1 MAQSIRIDTGE
12 VRLLIND
19 DENRVIAFNPNDI
32 SFLEAFFELLEDFEK
47 KEKEFRNEER
57 VLNANKDVDGHGLPK
72 NIKGKIALTRKIC
85 RYMRE
90 KVDSVFGE
98 GTSDT
103 AFGKANTMDMF
114 SQFFEGVTPFIK
126 SARDDKTSKYLN
138 SASQADMMS

>member
-72 NIKGKIALTRKIC
+72 NIKGKIALNRKIC

-90 KVDSVFGE
+90 KIDSVFGE

-114 SQFFEGVTPFIK
+114 SQFFDGVTPFIR
-126 SARDDKTSKYLN
+126 SARDDKTSKYLA
-138 SASQADMMS
+138 SASEADVMS

>member
-1 MAQSIRIDTGE
+1 MVQSIRIDTGE
-12 VRLLIND
+12 VRLLVND
-19 DENRVIAFNPNDI
+19 DENRVIDFNPNDI

-72 NIKGKIALTRKIC
+72 NIKGKIALNRKIC

-90 KVDSVFGE
+90 KIDSVFGE

-114 SQFFEGVTPFIK
+114 SQFFDGVTPFIK
-126 SARDDKTSKYLN
+126 SARDDKTSKYLA
-138 SASQADMMS
+138 SASEADVMS

>member
-19 DENRVIAFNPNDI
+19 DENRVIIFNPNDI

-57 VLNANKDVDGHGLPK
+57 VLNANKNVDGHGLPK

-126 SARDDKTSKYLN
+126 SARDDKTSKYLD

>member
-19 DENRVIAFNPNDI
+19 DENRVISFNPNDI

-57 VLNANKDVDGHGLPK
+57 VLNANKDVDKLGLPK
-72 NIKGKIALTRKIC
+72 NIKGKIALTHKIC

-90 KVDSVFGE
+90 KVDYVFGE

-114 SQFFEGVTPFIK
+114 SQFFDGVTPFIR
-126 SARDDKTSKYLN
+126 SARDDKTSKYLA
-138 SASQADMMS
+138 SASDADVMS

>member
-19 DENRVIAFNPNDI
+19 DESRVIAFNPNDI

-72 NIKGKIALTRKIC
+72 NIKGKIALNRKIC

-90 KVDSVFGE
+90 KIDFVFGE

-103 AFGKANTMDMF
+103 AFGTANTMDMF
-114 SQFFEGVTPFIK
+114 SQFFDGITPFIK
-126 SARDDKTSKYLN
+126 SARDDKTSKYLA
-138 SASQADMMS
+138 SASEADVMS

>member
-57 VLNANKDVDGHGLPK
+57 VLNANKNVDGHALPK
-72 NIKGKIALTRKIC
+72 NIKRKIAITRKIC

-126 SARDDKTSKYLN
+126 SARDDKTSKYLD

>member
-57 VLNANKDVDGHGLPK
+57 VLNANKNVDGHGLPK

-126 SARDDKTSKYLN
+126 SARDDKTSKYLD

>member
-57 VLNANKDVDGHGLPK
+57 VLNANKNVDGHGLPK
-72 NIKGKIALTRKIC
+72 NIKGKIALNRKVC

-114 SQFFEGVTPFIK
+114 SQFFDGVTPFIK
-126 SARDDKTSKYLN
+126 SARDDKTSKYLD
-138 SASQADMMS
+138 SASEADMMS

>member
-57 VLNANKDVDGHGLPK
+57 VLNANKDVDKHGFPK

-114 SQFFEGVTPFIK
+114 SQFFDGVTPFIK
-126 SARDDKTSKYLN
+126 SARDDKTGKYLA
-138 SASQADMMS
+138 SASEADMMS

>member
-72 NIKGKIALTRKIC
+72 NIKGKIALNRKIC

-90 KVDSVFGE
+90 KIDSVFGE

-114 SQFFEGVTPFIK
+114 SQFFDGVTPFIK
-126 SARDDKTSKYLN
+126 SARDDKTSKYLA

>member
-57 VLNANKDVDGHGLPK
+57 VLNANKNVDGHGLPK

-126 SARDDKTSKYLN
+126 SARDDKTSKYLD
-138 SASQADMMS
+138 SASQADMML

>member
-19 DENRVIAFNPNDI
+19 DESRVIAFNPNDI

-72 NIKGKIALTRKIC
+72 NIKGKIALNRKIC

-103 AFGKANTMDMF
+103 AFGTANTMDMF
-114 SQFFEGVTPFIK
+114 SQFFDGITPFIK
-126 SARDDKTSKYLN
+126 SARDDKTSKYLA
-138 SASQADMMS
+138 SASEADVMS

>member
-57 VLNANKDVDGHGLPK
+57 VLNANKDVDGHGFPK
-72 NIKGKIALTRKIC
+72 NIKGKIALNRKIC

-114 SQFFEGVTPFIK
+114 SQFFDGVTPFIK
-126 SARDDKTSKYLN
+126 SARDDKTSKYLD

>member
-19 DENRVIAFNPNDI
+19 DESRVIAFNPNDI

-72 NIKGKIALTRKIC
+72 NIKGKIALNRKIC

-90 KVDSVFGE
+90 KIDSVFGE

-103 AFGKANTMDMF
+103 AFGTANTMDMF
-114 SQFFEGVTPFIK
+114 SQFFDGITPFIK
-126 SARDDKTSKYLN
+126 SARDDKTSKYLA
-138 SASQADMMS
+138 SASEADVMS

>member
-57 VLNANKDVDGHGLPK
+57 VLNANKDVDKHGFPK
-72 NIKGKIALTRKIC
+72 NIKGKIALNRKIC

-114 SQFFEGVTPFIK
+114 SQFFDGVTPFIK
-126 SARDDKTSKYLN
+126 SARDDKTSKYLA
-138 SASQADMMS
+138 SASEADMMS